1 MQCCEEYKENIEPY
15 SNQDNY
21 LTSIFFK
28 KQGSVYL
35 PVVPFTPEHISNA
48 YKSINVDKDELE
60 ETSNNKENKES
71 SSPDEVDEITSTI
84 SKEGKLFKLLKTATM
99 DSSKDDKEEENDDE
113 EDDLEKGED
122 DEEEEEGEED
132 IEEDMGRG
140 YRNKNE
146 CLKFS
151 YRGCDKNANNFETMR
166 DCEIKCIIS
175 KKGSK
180 SSREK

>member
-1 MQCCEEYKENIEPY
+1 
-15 SNQDNY
+15 
-21 LTSIFFK
+21 
-28 KQGSVYL
+28 
-35 PVVPFTPEHISNA
+35 
-48 YKSINVDKDELE
+48 
-60 ETSNNKENKES
+60 
-71 SSPDEVDEITSTI
+71 
-84 SKEGKLFKLLKTATM
+84 M

-132 IEEDMGRG
+132 IEEDMGEDTEVDICSLPLKTGNCKAGVER
-140 YRNKNE
+140 YFFDLDKNE